1 MTTEAKFKYALRD
14 LMKTL
19 SIDEISVTVL
29 CKKCN
34 CHRQT
39 FYYHY
44 QDIYDLIADILLSEN
59 LETFEKAKTIE
70 ESCQQFL
77 AYLKE
82 NFDFYRTTYLSSA
95 KDLPDDFIFDK
106 LRVKF
111 LTILS
116 KERKKYELKK
126 IGECRAAARRFS
138 RIVSD
143 EFGDRLKEAG
153 ANPEKFNKKMNAY
166 LDKAQQILFPA
177 ILSMSRE
184 EEK

>member
-1 MTTEAKFKYALRD
+1 MTPEAKFKYAIRE

-19 SIDEISVTVL
+19 SIDEITVTIL

-59 LETFEKAKTIE
+59 LEAFEKSKTIE
-70 ESCQQFL
+70 EATHRFL
-77 AYLKE
+77 LYLKE

-95 KDLPDDFIFDK
+95 KDLPDDFIYDK
-106 LRVKF
+106 LRAKF
-111 LTILS
+111 SSVLS
-116 KERKKYELKK
+116 KDRKKYELKK
-126 IGECRAAARRFS
+126 IGECRAVARRFS
-138 RIVSD
+138 RVVSD

-153 ANPEKFNKKMNAY
+153 ANPEKFQRKMNLY
-166 LDKAQQILFPA
+166 LDKAERILFPA
-177 ILSMSRE
+177 ILAMSRE